1 VIVIIAG
8 PSGSGKTTVGTL
20 LADRLGWT
28 FADADSF
35 HSAAAIAKMRRAE
48 PLTDADRWPWLHAI
62 GAWMDQRIAAAE
74 PAVVTC
80 SALRREYRDALLAGR
95 PEARLVYL
103 FEDETMLARHLAG
116 RHGHFFPQDLLTSQL
131 TAQEVP
137 RDEPQVLVVTPDGSP
152 ADTVTQIVTRLWP
165 AGPATAAPPP
175 GAPPTAGPPHEG
187 GPPR

>member
-8 PSGSGKTTVGTL
+8 PSGSGKTTVGAR

-35 HSAAAIAKMRRAE
+35 HSAAAVAKMHRRE

-62 GAWMDQRIAAAE
+62 GAWMDQRIAAGE

-103 FEDETMLARHLAG
+103 LEDATTLARHLAG
-116 RHGHFFPQDLLTSQL
+116 RQGHFFPQDLLASQL
-131 TAQEVP
+131 AAQEAP
-137 RDEPQVLVVTPDGSP
+137 QDEPQVLVVTPDGP
-152 ADTVTQIVTRLWP
+152 AADTVTQIVTRLWP
-165 AGPATAAPPP
+165 AGRPTA
-175 GAPPTAGPPHEG
+175 APPTAGPPDDG